1 MRRGVRRFAVL
12 LCCVA
17 VLGLLGVGGSGPAGA
32 FPTGVIDML
41 VTQRIGGADCQLG
54 LIDLVTGT
62 VTPLPHVGGDV
73 CMSDIAYAPDGRLFG
88 LATNAGQPPGPIHL
102 FQLDT
107 TTGQVDADLGQFGSF
122 NAFADPTEA
131 GLAFDSSGTV
141 FATMVGTDAGCGTSA
156 TCLYRANL
164 SNIAAA
170 QFVGAAPTGTS
181 LENLAISCSDA
192 GFTIEPAPGTMNAK
206 TKSATPPG
214 GVRSEDAGPNA
225 LLNALNLT
233 NGAPST
239 IGTGFGTNNLLSG
252 LDFDGTGTLWG
263 VGTTA
268 DTVRHVF
275 TLDTTTGTATVGPI
289 LAGATGDPVS
299 LALQTCST
307 PPPPPPLVIAPRF
320 TG

>member
-17 VLGLLGVGGSGPAGA
+17 VLGLLGVGGGAPAGA

-41 VTQRIGGADCQLG
+41 VTQRLGGADCQLG
-54 LIDLVTGT
+54 LVDLVTGT

-170 QFVGAAPTGTS
+170 EFVGAAPAGTS
-181 LENLAISCSDA
+181 LDNLAISCADA
-192 GFTIEPAPGTMNAK
+192 GFTIEPQPGTMNAK

-214 GVRSEDAGPNA
+214 GVRSDDAGPNA
-225 LLNALNLT
+225 LLDALELDQRRAQHDRHRRRHEQPAVRPRLRRYRQAVGCRNHRRHRAACLHARHDDGHGHRRSHPRRRDRRSGVT
-233 NGAPST
+233 GPSD
-239 IGTGFGTNNLLSG
+239 L
-252 LDFDGTGTLWG
+252 
-263 VGTTA
+263 
-268 DTVRHVF
+268 
-275 TLDTTTGTATVGPI
+275 
-289 LAGATGDPVS
+289 
-299 LALQTCST
+299 
-307 PPPPPPLVIAPRF
+307 
-320 TG
+320 